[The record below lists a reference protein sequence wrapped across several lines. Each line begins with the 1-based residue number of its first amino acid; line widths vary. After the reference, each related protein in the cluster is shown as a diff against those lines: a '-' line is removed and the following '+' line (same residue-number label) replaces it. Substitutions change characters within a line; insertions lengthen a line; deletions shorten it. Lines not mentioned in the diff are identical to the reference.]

1 MLGPVEGVAREQE
14 RITRRSRVREKE
26 HRERNGPRCD
36 LHHERATVKGRS
48 RVRQLEHADDD
59 ADECGVV
66 WPDRR
71 RRCHGKP
78 DQGASAARTSSLTRV
93 TVRAVGAVRGV
104 VHARQVPDRGQ
115 QVLRRSAHRNG
126 RLESCVL
133 RLDRCRSQVGHVPT
147 ARDAPSRA
155 LPFTNV
161 PHIAHHRRACS
172 RRTCHEANRHS
183 RCEIRAPRRPIG
195 RDMKDVSPKS
205 DLARAA
211 LDRYLRD
218 HAG

>member
-1 MLGPVEGVAREQE
+1 MYPGRCARFGGTRVDGKQFQS
-14 RITRRSRVREKE
+14 RIVSAQRRTVVRLPGAS
-26 HRERNGPRCD
+26 N
-36 LHHERATVKGRS
+36 A
-48 RVRQLEHADDD
+48 
-59 ADECGVV
+59 
-66 WPDRR
+66 
-71 RRCHGKP
+71 
-78 DQGASAARTSSLTRV
+78 ASAARTSSLTRV
-93 TVRAVGAVRGV
+93 TVQAVGAVRGV

-115 QVLRRSAHRNG
+115 QVLRRSAPRNG